1 MRTFFSNILAFSGLI
16 RYALF
21 NRSIYKDEKV
31 VFHSN
36 FIAAFGHSFTR
47 KQRLKACYFY
57 LWLMQ
62 RQFIEYFLNNTFINV
77 GPWNYLLIYLK
88 KISTGKNSPIAKYV
102 QQAIDTRTQKIS
114 HDQKEVNRQF
124 LRYYRKL
131 EISNK
136 EFLADAI
143 QQEKG
148 ALVCCFHTGAY
159 RALPD
164 MLSSL
169 GYKVNLLVDQR
180 VYREQLAEIMQK
192 WEDKDRIS
200 SIQRFEVLIAENPN
214 IASQILKKLNNNEI
228 VLFYLDGNTGSG
240 KRAAKALKVSFF
252 RQMIYARS
260 GAIQLAIANK
270 TPIIPLLSTW
280 RLLKKPCFE
289 LKPAIEVAQNKR
301 QKTEAKEVTKRL
313 YRFYT
318 TLLQE
323 EPWQWDQWGIAHRYW
338 VTSSTQP
345 EIDQQQFE
353 NLRKEIILKIKK
365 PGKVRIELNEYK
377 LGIIPGNSGLA
388 IMDLENP
395 KYYTVKGL
403 MQDLFQRLKYKSIRL
418 TELLKSNPETDV
430 INVLTFLK
438 YRGFI
443 KL

>member
-1 MRTFFSNILAFSGLI
+1 
-16 RYALF
+16 
-21 NRSIYKDEKV
+21 
-31 VFHSN
+31 
-36 FIAAFGHSFTR
+36 
-47 KQRLKACYFY
+47 
-57 LWLMQ
+57 
-62 RQFIEYFLNNTFINV
+62 
-77 GPWNYLLIYLK
+77 
-88 KISTGKNSPIAKYV
+88 
-102 QQAIDTRTQKIS
+102 
-114 HDQKEVNRQF
+114 
-124 LRYYRKL
+124 
-131 EISNK
+131 
-136 EFLADAI
+136 
-143 QQEKG
+143 
-148 ALVCCFHTGAY
+148 
-159 RALPD
+159 
-164 MLSSL
+164 
-169 GYKVNLLVDQR
+169 
-180 VYREQLAEIMQK
+180 MQK
-192 WEDKDRIS
+192 WEDKDRIA

-214 IASQILKKLNNNEI
+214 IASQILQKLNNNEI

-289 LKPAIEVAQNKR
+289 LKPAIEVDQSKR
-301 QKTEAKEVTKRL
+301 QKTEAREVTKRL

-318 TLLQE
+318 TLLKE

-365 PGKVRIELNEYK
+365 SGKVRIELNEYK

-388 IMDLENP
+388 IMELENT

-403 MQDLFQRLKYKSIRL
+403 MQDLFQRLKYKSIRP
-418 TELLKSNPETDV
+418 TELLKSNSETDV
-430 INVLTFLK
+430 VNVLTFLK